1 MSQDDRPIDRPED
14 EVESLFHLAGRRPRL
29 ADPVVAPIKAAA
41 RAAWRSSVRRTARRR
56 AVGIGVAVAAGLLL
70 AIGLALREPETS
82 HPPQPL
88 GKLEV
93 ETGDVLVTGSQGPR
107 QVLTAGSVITTG
119 TSGRAALRLAG
130 GPSVRIDVASVVRI
144 ESADVV
150 ALDRGGAYVDSGP
163 ASAGTAAIEIAT
175 ALGSVRHVG
184 TQFEV
189 RLLGAP
195 QWDEPVLDEQGPG
208 EPSAAAALRVRVREG
223 TVLVEHAGRTY
234 EARAGAELVLS
245 AGGEEQR
252 ATAPVEGAIW
262 DWVQETAPPLDIEG
276 TTLAVF
282 LDWVSRE
289 TGLPCRFSDPA
300 LERAALGTV
309 LHGSIA
315 GLTPEE
321 ALSVVLPGCGLAP
334 HRVEGALLL
343 EPATP

>member
-1 MSQDDRPIDRPED
+1 MSQDHRPIDRPDD

-29 ADPVVAPIKAAA
+29 ADPEVAPIKAAA
-41 RAAWRSSVRRTARRR
+41 RAAWRGHLRRTARRR
-56 AVGIGVAVAAGLLL
+56 AVWMGAAVAAGLLL
-70 AIGLALREPETS
+70 AVGLALREPASPRSPET
-82 HPPQPL
+82 L
-88 GKLEV
+88 GMLEI
-93 ETGDVLVTGSQGPR
+93 ESGDVLVTGSQGPR

-144 ESADVV
+144 ESAGVV

-163 ASAGTAAIEIAT
+163 ASTGTAAIEIAT

-189 RLLGAP
+189 RLLGDPA
-195 QWDEPVLDEQGPG
+195 
-208 EPSAAAALRVRVREG
+208 AAAALRVRVREG
-223 TVLVEHAGRTY
+223 TVRVEHAGRTY
-234 EARAGAELVLS
+234 EAHAGGELVLS
-245 AGGEEQR
+245 SGGGERR
-252 ATAPVEGAIW
+252 AAAPVEGALW

-289 TGLPCRFSDPA
+289 TGLPWRFSDPA

-334 HRVEGALLL
+334 HRAEGALLL
-343 EPATP
+343 EPAAP